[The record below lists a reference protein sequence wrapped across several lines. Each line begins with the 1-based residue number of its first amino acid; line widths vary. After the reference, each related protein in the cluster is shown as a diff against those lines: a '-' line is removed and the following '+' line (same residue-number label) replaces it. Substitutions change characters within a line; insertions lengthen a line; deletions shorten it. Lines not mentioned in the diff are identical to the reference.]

1 MGRRRWRH
9 VNNAAMIGVLGG
21 VHLGRVHATE
31 TAMRF
36 GAILLCAMWTSL
48 APAQTLGGQSLADAA
63 TFGAVAT
70 LAPLCGLRDE
80 AWSADLRRAARQTAT
95 GSAATDDA
103 ALSRAPGGN
112 QAAAALG
119 YGDMEALEDFAADT
133 PEVSCAALRKNPAL
147 DPADKAVDAFRRRR
161 DGKPVG

>member
-1 MGRRRWRH
+1 MRL
-9 VNNAAMIGVLGG
+9 VLT
-21 VHLGRVHATE
+21 VVLVLWVC
-31 TAMRF
+31 
-36 GAILLCAMWTSL
+36 GAR
-48 APAQTLGGQSLADAA
+48 AQSPTGQSVADGA

-80 AWSADLRRAARQTAT
+80 AWSSDLRRAAIQAAT

-103 ALSRAPGGN
+103 ALTSSQGAN
-112 QAAAALG
+112 QIAAALG

-133 PEVSCAALRKNPAL
+133 PDATCQALRKNPAL
-147 DPADKAVDAFRRRR
+147 GRADAAVDAFRRRR